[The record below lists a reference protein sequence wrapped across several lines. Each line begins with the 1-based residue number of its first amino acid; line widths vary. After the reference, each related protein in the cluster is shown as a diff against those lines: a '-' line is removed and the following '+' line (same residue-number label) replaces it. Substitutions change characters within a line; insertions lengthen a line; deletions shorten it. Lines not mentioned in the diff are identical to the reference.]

1 MIPTAFGLSLWY
13 NRRLPDRYVRTYR
26 FCEPAFFRCD
36 NAHRVFMGFSK
47 SRTNTAVDSNES
59 IIYTRHKNNRKKG
72 VRTPH
77 YLLDCCARNDIDAK
91 TLSLYPFSTNKKRG
105 YAPFLFNPCAYDRCM
120 FSVASADFMMRC
132 VAINFNIN
140 FNLWRVGIDFFF
152 EI

>member
-13 NRRLPDRYVRTYR
+13 NRQLPDRYVRTYR

-77 YLLDCCARNDIDAK
+77 YLLDCCVRNDIDAK
-91 TLSLYPFSTNKKRG
+91 TLSLHPFSTNKKNGAMPRF
-105 YAPFLFNPCAYDRCM
+105 YLTHVHMTDAC
-120 FSVASADFMMRC
+120 SVSPVR
-132 VAINFNIN
+132 I
-140 FNLWRVGIDFFF
+140 L
-152 EI
+152 